1 MIKNINLISN
11 NCVHVH
17 LLQIFRGP
25 SFHNK
30 IETQMFFTPYEAKF
44 VRFIPM
50 TWRNNIGLRVSI
62 LGCPVTT
69 TTLGYEF
76 QSTVKSIVK
85 RN

>member
-1 MIKNINLISN
+1 
-11 NCVHVH
+11 
-17 LLQIFRGP
+17 
-25 SFHNK
+25 
-30 IETQMFFTPYEAKF
+30 MFFTPYEAKF